1 MRSQVAP
8 RLCLLALGIGAAAC
22 GTSEAPA
29 SGYTYE
35 LSGETMAT
43 TYTIRVDSDVRPFSD
58 DELGARVQEVLDGIN
73 GRMSTYLETSEVSQI
88 NQALPDTT
96 VDLSDDTYF
105 VLQSA
110 FFLAESSGGAFDPT
124 VGALVNAWGFG
135 PVNPETAPS
144 TLELEAI
151 RAHTG
156 IELIEMDRDS
166 SSVRKLDRQARVD
179 LSAIAKGYAADK
191 VGDLL
196 EENGLPRYMVEVG
209 GEVLVGEAK
218 RDGSPWR
225 IGIET
230 PDVGA
235 QHLQRTVPLT
245 DYAMAT
251 SGNYRNFYVL
261 DGRTVG
267 HTIDPRDGQPVDHN
281 GASVSVIHESCM
293 MADGMATVLMVMGPE
308 EGYAWAEASGI
319 AAMFVVHDGVR
330 FVERLTPAFA
340 ELARV
345 ELEPPAEA
353 NKES

>member
-1 MRSQVAP
+1 MNGPIRSLV
-8 RLCLLALGIGAAAC
+8 CLGIGFAVVAC
-22 GTSEAPA
+22 GGAAEAPRSA
-29 SGYTYE
+29 YTYE
-35 LSGETMAT
+35 VSGATMGT
-43 TYTIRVDSDVRPFSD
+43 TYTVRVDSDERPFSD
-58 DELGARVQEVLDGIN
+58 GELEARVQEVLDDIN
-73 GRMSTYLETSEVSQI
+73 ARMSTYVETSEVSQV
-88 NQALPDTT
+88 NAASPDAT
-96 VDLSDDTYF
+96 VNLSDDTYF

-110 FFLAESSGGAFDPT
+110 VFLAESSGGAFDPT

-135 PVNPETAPS
+135 PVNPTTAPS
-144 TLELEAI
+144 AFELETL
-151 RAHTG
+151 RSHTG
-156 IELIEMDRDS
+156 VEMLEMDRDTY
-166 SSVRKLDRQARVD
+166 SVRKVDLQARVD

-196 EENGLPRYMVEVG
+196 EENDLARYMVEVG

-218 RDGSPWR
+218 RDGTPWR

-245 DYAMAT
+245 GHAMAT
-251 SGNYRNFYVL
+251 SGNYRNFYVM

-308 EGYAWAEASGI
+308 EGYAWAVANDI
-319 AAMFVVHDGVR
+319 AAMFVVHDGEG
-330 FVERLTPAFA
+330 FVERLTPSFT
-340 ELARV
+340 ELAKV
-345 ELEPPAEA
+345 ETETEA
-353 NKES
+353 